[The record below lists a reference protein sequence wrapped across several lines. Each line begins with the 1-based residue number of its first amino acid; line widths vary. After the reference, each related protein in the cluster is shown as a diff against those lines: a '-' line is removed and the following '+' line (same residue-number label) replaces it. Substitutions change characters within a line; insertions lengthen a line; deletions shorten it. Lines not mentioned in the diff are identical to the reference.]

1 VNTPTVPSHHKRRLQ
16 AHFGFT
22 KMPFRKNMAAADM
35 FDSRS
40 QRELLAGLQM
50 WTELGGISLVIGQ
63 TGVGKSITLRRF
75 VRSLD
80 DARFHV
86 LTFSHLP
93 TTPMGLLRS
102 LCRLIGLPMRNHAA
116 DLFDHAQAYLAS
128 YQQDH
133 GPHPLLI
140 IDDVEGLSVQA
151 LDLLRRLTAYDL
163 DAVDRFSMLIAGTDE
178 LLPTL
183 NHHRLESLRGRIGY
197 AQPLRPFSLED
208 TRNYICFH
216 LARVDADAKLF
227 SDPAI
232 QRIFQATK
240 GRPRH
245 INQLCLYLLIQ
256 AAIAGIDLIDG
267 NFANAQIALHPFYQ
281 NPPEA

>member
-1 VNTPTVPSHHKRRLQ
+1 MNTPTVPPHHKRRLQ

-50 WTELGGISLVIGQ
+50 WTELGGIALVVGQ
-63 TGVGKSITLRRF
+63 TGVGKSITVRRF

-80 DARFHV
+80 DTRFHV
-86 LTFSHLP
+86 LRFSHLP
-93 TTPMGLLRS
+93 TTPTGLLRS
-102 LCRLIGLPMRNHAA
+102 LCRLIGLPMRNHAT

-140 IDDVEGLSVQA
+140 IDDVEGFSVGA
-151 LDLLRRLTAYDL
+151 FDLLRRLTAYDL

-178 LLPTL
+178 MLPTL
-183 NHHRLESLRGRIGY
+183 HHNRLEPLRSRIGY

-208 TRNYICFH
+208 TRNYIRFH
-216 LARVDADAKLF
+216 LTRADADLKLI

-232 QRIFQATK
+232 RRIFQATK
-240 GRPRH
+240 GRPRL
-245 INQLCLYLLIQ
+245 INQLCLFLLIQ
-256 AAIAGIDLIDG
+256 AAIAGIDNVDG
-267 NFANAQIALHPFYQ
+267 NFAAAQIASHPFYQ
-281 NPPEA
+281 EPPEA